1 MKKLAGRDFKD
12 ILQVGPPSPLLLN
25 LVTEMQPLQC
35 WIPILEGILL
45 GEHNEI
51 LLNLTFNMA
60 TWQAYSKLH
69 MYISHTIK
77 SLWSQTKELGCQLHC
92 YANRVCSKYKTKPLP
107 GEAAAACRQRV
118 KKKTAADPQQPNAS
132 NVKSTTSKATNVKQ
146 FNLKTYKI
154 HALGDYA
161 DHIELFGPT
170 DCFST
175 QQVCFVASQFS
186 PPQY

>member
-77 SLWSQTKELGCQLHC
+77 SLWSQTKELGCQLYC
-92 YANRVCSKYKTKPLP
+92 YANRVCSKYKMKPLL
-107 GEAAAACRQRV
+107 GEAAAACQQWA
-118 KKKTAADPQQPNAS
+118 KKKIAADPQQPDAPKT
-132 NVKSTTSKATNVKQ
+132 KSTTSKAMNIKQ
-146 FNLKTYKI
+146 FNLKIYKI
-154 HALGDYA
+154 HVLSNYT
-161 DHIELFGPT
+161 DHIELFSPM
-170 DCFST
+170 DSFST

-186 PPQY
+186 PP